1 MAELHLLERISQETV
16 AHHGD
21 ADADIDR
28 FLFRQNA
35 TVVDYRVYLSR
46 LYGFLVPLEAALAA
60 TPGLDEVIDLSDRV
74 KAPHVIH
81 DLLALDL
88 SVDDLGELAQCAA
101 IPAFRGPAAALGW
114 MYVSERT
121 MLASAVIRR
130 HLATH
135 MRLEM
140 ASAAHYLSCY
150 AGKVGTRWRELGLAM
165 DRHATT
171 QAIADRIVLAAHD
184 AFRCLHRW
192 RTHDLQR
199 PATGIRFAV

>member
-1 MAELHLLERISQETV
+1 MAAAHILERISQETV
-16 AHHGD
+16 AHHAD

-28 FLFRQNA
+28 FLFRRNA

-60 TPGLDEVIDLSDRV
+60 TPGLDEVVEIGSRV

-88 SVDDLGELAQCAA
+88 TVEDLGELAQCTS
-101 IPAFRGPAAALGW
+101 IPVFRGPAAALGW

-135 MRLEM
+135 LQLEM
-140 ASAAHYLSCY
+140 ASAAHYLTCY
-150 AGKVGTRWRELGLAM
+150 AGKVGTRWRELGVAM
-165 DRHATT
+165 DHHATT
-171 QAIADRIVLAAHD
+171 PTIADRIVLAAHD

-192 RTHDLQR
+192 RTYDLQH
-199 PATGIRFAV
+199 PAGIRFAV